1 MRLVRM
7 LSVRVPVRMG
17 PVAGAMVG
25 RVALA
30 MVAVVVGPSVVL
42 LLVGQSRGLRGSG
55 RSWSGGRSPGWP

>member
-1 MRLVRM
+1 MRLVRV
-7 LSVRVPVRMG
+7 LSVRVPVRLG
-17 PVAGAMVG
+17 PVAGAVVG

-42 LLVGQSRGLRGSG
+42 LVGRSRGLRGSG